1 MESRHTIVRQVAS
14 IGGSILLIVLLAAC
28 GTPAGAPATS
38 TVKPVATP
46 LTTALA
52 TTPPTLA
59 TPTPT
64 TAPVTPPAT
73 AQPITTIAPPAQP
86 TIPPVSTPISTGQ
99 IVFAA
104 LQPPP
109 DSVSHRSAAITFT
122 VQAPLPIAS
131 IHVSLDGKPVTPEVG
146 GRDQRHLSAFY
157 QPPQWTTGRHTVVA
171 TVVAGKQTIT
181 HSWSFTID

>member
-14 IGGSILLIVLLAAC
+14 TGAGIVLVVLLAAC
-28 GTPAGAPATS
+28 GSPAGAPATP

-46 LTTALA
+46 PSTALTTTAPA
-52 TTPPTLA
+52 LA
-59 TPTPT
+59 TPTAT
-64 TAPVTPPAT
+64 TAPVIPPST
-73 AQPITTIAPPAQP
+73 ARPVTTIVPPAQP
-86 TIPPVSTPISTGQ
+86 TITLVSTPIATGQ

-109 DSVSHRSAAITFT
+109 GNVSHRSAAIAFT

-131 IHVSLDGKPVTPEVG
+131 IHVSLDGIVVTPEVG

-171 TVVAGKQTIT
+171 TAVAGKQTIT
-181 HSWSFTID
+181 RTWSFTID